1 MDIDAA
7 PDRIAGAAAL
17 MKALA
22 SPVRLAV
29 IVELRAGAR
38 CVNELQAALGAAG
51 RTVSQ
56 PLMSQHLK
64 VLRDAGLV
72 VPTRRAQEM
81 AYALVDERVINL
93 VEDAMQAGMVGAR

>member
-1 MDIDAA
+1 MNSDPAT
-7 PDRIAGAAAL
+7 DRIAGAAAL

-22 SPVRLAV
+22 SPLRLAIV
-29 IVELRAGAR
+29 VELQAGAR
-38 CVNELQAALGAAG
+38 CVHELQAALGAAG

-81 AYALVDERVINL
+81 AYALVDGRVTNL
-93 VEDAMQAGMVGAR
+93 VDDAMRAGLAGAR